1 MNMLPQG
8 SSILVLGSGPI
19 RIGQA
24 AEFDYSGSQAC
35 RALREEGYTVI
46 LLNSNPATIQTDLGL
61 ADYVYLRP
69 LTADTVRH
77 ILEKHRPG
85 GVIATLGGQTA
96 LNLCMKCAAL
106 GIWEKYGTRILGT
119 SVETIQRAEGRDDF
133 RSCMLELGQPIV
145 ESRCVSSLEEAL
157 EFSAS
162 NPFPLIIRPDFTLGG
177 TGGGVARDMESLK
190 TRVAE
195 GLRASP
201 VKRVLLERY
210 LQGWREIEAEVLRDI
225 YGNRLCVCSMEN
237 IDPMG
242 VHTGDSVV
250 VAPVLTLRDTQ
261 WQRLRSAALEIVDA
275 LDIRGACNV
284 QFAISPDSS
293 EYVIIE
299 VNPRASRSSA
309 LASKATGYP
318 IARMAAKIALGKSL
332 TEMPNPVTG
341 TGSAL
346 MEPALD
352 YIALKVPLWPFG
364 SFPGADVS
372 LGTIMKATGEVL
384 GLGSSFTEAL
394 LKAFRSLDGKSHLPS
409 PEGLDTR
416 ENLWKACLTP
426 THRRLEAILELLLL
440 GVSVEEIALKTHIHP
455 YFIEE
460 LREITLVLQELSK
473 APKEPSEELLRHAK
487 EIGLPDGTI
496 REYTG
501 MHQEE
506 LMARYSQ
513 ASPALSPAFREVDGC
528 AGEVPSGSGYW
539 YSSWGM
545 KGDVL
550 LENQESP
557 TPSRSLA
564 VLGSGPI
571 RIAQG
576 VEFDYCCVKAVQAI
590 QRRGYRAVMIN
601 NNPETVSTDH
611 DCSDAL
617 YLEPL
622 CKEEVEQVLEREK
635 VEGYFAS
642 FGGQTSLSLGMQLAH
657 RYPLLGT
664 DLSGIRRAESRG
676 EFSALLEK
684 AGIPLPPG
692 AVARRVDEGLG
703 IAAKLGYPL
712 MVRPSFVIGG
722 VAMAVV
728 YEDRELQGILEEAF
742 SLEKD
747 QEVLLDRFLPGKE
760 FEVDA
765 VCQGS
770 EVVIPGIFE
779 HLDPAGIHSGD
790 SIALFPALSLEPRHR
805 EEILRITSRIAKELN
820 VKGLL
825 NIQFVLH
832 DGTLYVIEANPRG
845 SRTVPIVTKLT
856 QVPLV
861 DLAVGVALGES
872 LREITPELG
881 LLSYEG
887 PFGVKIPVFS
897 TEKLPGIDFR
907 LGPKM
912 QSTGEVL
919 GVSANFAG
927 ALREALAALGTA
939 LPERGKVLFSVHDRA
954 KSACCATA
962 ALYAAAGWQIFAT
975 PGTAEHL
982 GKWGIPVDSVPK
994 GKELLTRITAKEWD
1008 LLVNIPGNQQTAL
1021 RDGFALRRGA
1031 VEGGLLCFHSLECAN
1046 ALGVS
1051 LPKISGEGR
1060 G

>member
-1 MNMLPQG
+1 MNILPQE

-35 RALREEGYTVI
+35 RALREEGYKVI

-61 ADYVYLRP
+61 ADCVYIRP
-69 LTADTVRH
+69 LTAHTVRH
-77 ILEKHRPG
+77 ILEKHRPA

-96 LNLCMKCAAL
+96 LNLCMECSAL
-106 GIWEKYGTRILGT
+106 GIWEEYGTQILGT
-119 SVETIQRAEGRDDF
+119 SVEAIQRSEGRDDF

-145 ESRCVSSLEEAL
+145 ESRCVSSLKEAL
-157 EFSAS
+157 DFSAS

-177 TGGGVARDMESLK
+177 TGGGVARDRASLEI
-190 TRVAE
+190 RVAE

-210 LQGWREIEAEVLRDI
+210 LQGWREIEAEVLRDAR
-225 YGNRLCVCSMEN
+225 GNRLCICSMEN

-250 VAPVLTLRDTQ
+250 VAPVLTLTDAQ

-318 IARMAAKIALGKSL
+318 IARMAAKIALGKAL

-346 MEPALD
+346 QEPALD
-352 YIALKVPLWPFG
+352 YVALKVPLWPFG

-384 GLGSSFTEAL
+384 GLGTNFNAAL
-394 LKAFRSLDGKSHLPS
+394 LKAFRSLDGKPHLPS
-409 PEGLDTR
+409 RDRRDSP

-426 THRRLEAILELLLL
+426 THRRLEAVMELLLL
-440 GVSVEEIALKTHIHP
+440 GVPSGEISQKTGIHP

-460 LREITLVLQELSK
+460 LGEITGILEKLSRG
-473 APKEPSEELLRHAK
+473 EPSEELLRKAK
-487 EIGLPDGTI
+487 ETGLPDATI
-496 REYTG
+496 TEYTG
-501 MHQEE
+501 ISRED
-506 LMARYSQ
+506 LRARYAQ
-513 ASPALSPAFREVDGC
+513 ASPALAPGFREVDGC
-528 AGEVPSGSGYW
+528 AGEIPSGSGYW
-539 YSSWGM
+539 YSSYGM
-545 KGDVL
+545 EGDRIS
-550 LENQESP
+550 ETSAPPQ
-557 TPSRSLA
+557 SLA

-622 CKEEVEQVLEREK
+622 CREEVEGVFEREK
-635 VEGYFAS
+635 VRGYFAS
-642 FGGQTSLSLGMQLAH
+642 FGGQTALSLGMDLAGEH
-657 RYPLLGT
+657 PLLGT
-664 DLSGIRRAESRG
+664 DLSGIHRAESRG

-684 AGIPLPPG
+684 EGIPLPPG
-692 AVARRVDEGLG
+692 EAAHSIEQGLH
-703 IAAKLGYPL
+703 IADNLGYPL

-728 YEDRELQGILEEAF
+728 YEKEELLEILKEAF
-742 SLEKD
+742 SLETD

-760 FEVDA
+760 FEIDA
-765 VCQGS
+765 VCEGS
-770 EVVIPGIFE
+770 KVIIPGIFE

-805 EEILRITSRIAKELN
+805 EEILRITSRIAGALN
-820 VKGLL
+820 VRGLL

-832 DGTLYVIEANPRG
+832 DGMLYVIEANPRG

-861 DLAVGVALGES
+861 DLAVGVALGEP
-872 LREITPELG
+872 LEQMAPETG
-881 LLSYEG
+881 LLSYKG

-927 ALREALAALGTA
+927 ALREALAAMGTSI
-939 LPERGKVLFSVHDRA
+939 PSRGKVLFSVHDRA
-954 KSACCATA
+954 KSACCASA
-962 ALYAAAGWQIFAT
+962 ALYAAAGWELFAT

-982 GKWGIPVDSVPK
+982 RKWGIPVRSVPK
-994 GKELLTRITAKEWD
+994 GEKLVQRITSKEWD
-1008 LLVNIPGNQQTAL
+1008 LLVNIPGNRQTAL
-1021 RDGFALRRGA
+1021 RDGFAIRRAA

-1051 LPKISGEGR
+1051 LPEVSGGHEC
-1060 G
+1060 

>member
-1 MNMLPQG
+1 MNMLSQG

-69 LTADTVRH
+69 LTPDTVRH

-85 GVIATLGGQTA
+85 GVLATLGGQTA
-96 LNLCMKCAAL
+96 LNLCMECAAL
-106 GIWEKYGTRILGT
+106 GLWEKYRTRILGT

-133 RSCMLELGQPIV
+133 RSCMLDLGQPIV

-157 EFSAS
+157 AFSSS

-177 TGGGVARDMESLK
+177 TGGGVARDESSLK
-190 TRVAE
+190 ARVAE

-201 VKRVLLERY
+201 VRRVLLERY
-210 LQGWREIEAEVLRDI
+210 LQGWREIEAEVLRDA

-250 VAPVLTLRDTQ
+250 VAPVLTLTDAQ
-261 WQRLRSAALEIVDA
+261 WQRLRSAALDIVDA

-318 IARMAAKIALGKSL
+318 IARMAAKIALGKAL

-346 MEPALD
+346 QEPALD
-352 YIALKVPLWPFG
+352 YVALKVPLWPFG

-384 GLGSSFTEAL
+384 GMGTNFTAAL

-409 PEGLDTR
+409 PDRLDTP

-426 THRRLEAILELLLL
+426 THRRLEAVMELLLL
-440 GVSVEEIALKTHIHP
+440 GTSGDEIAAKTSIHP

-460 LREITLVLQELSK
+460 LREITGVLRELSE
-473 APKEPSEELLRHAK
+473 ALGEPSEELLRKAK
-487 EIGLPDGTI
+487 GMGLPDAAIT
-496 REYTG
+496 EYTG
-501 MHQEE
+501 ISPQN
-506 LMARYSQ
+506 LKALYAQ
-513 ASPALSPAFREVDGC
+513 ASPALAPAFREVDGC
-528 AGEVPSGSGYW
+528 AGEIPSGSGYW
-539 YSSWGM
+539 YSSYGM
-545 KGDVL
+545 KGDSL
-550 LENQESP
+550 PEGPESP
-557 TPSRSLA
+557 KSLA

-622 CKEEVEQVLEREK
+622 CREEVEQIFRREK
-635 VEGYFAS
+635 IGGYFAS
-642 FGGQTSLSLGMQLAH
+642 FGGQTALSLGMNIAPE
-657 RYPLLGT
+657 YPLLGT

-684 AGIPLPPG
+684 AEIPLPPG
-692 AVARRVDEGLG
+692 AVARTADQGLR
-703 IAAKLGYPL
+703 IAETLGYPL

-728 YEDRELQGILEEAF
+728 YEEEELLGILEEAF
-742 SLEKD
+742 SLETD

-805 EEILRITSRIAKELN
+805 EEILRITSRIAGELN

-856 QVPLV
+856 HVPLV

-872 LREITPELG
+872 LREIAPELG
-881 LLSYEG
+881 LLSYKG

-919 GVSANFAG
+919 GVSENFAG
-927 ALREALAALGTA
+927 ALREALEAIGAS
-939 LPERGKVLFSVHDRA
+939 LPARGKVLFSVHHRA

-962 ALYAAAGWQIFAT
+962 ALYAAAGWELFAT

-982 GKWGIPVDSVPK
+982 SKWGIPVRPVPK
-994 GKELLTRITAKEWD
+994 GESLVQRITAKEWD

-1021 RDGFALRRGA
+1021 RDGFALRRAA

-1046 ALGVS
+1046 ALGIS
-1051 LPKISGEGR
+1051 LPKVSGGHEC
-1060 G
+1060 

>member
-35 RALREEGYTVI
+35 RALREEGYKVL

-61 ADYVYLRP
+61 ADCVYIRP
-69 LTADTVRH
+69 LTPDTIRH
-77 ILEKHRPG
+77 ILEKHRPA

-96 LNLCMKCAAL
+96 LNLCMECSAL
-106 GIWEKYGTRILGT
+106 GIWQEYGTRILGT

-133 RSCMLELGQPIV
+133 RECMLEQKQPIV
-145 ESRCVSSLEEAL
+145 ESRCVSSLEGAL
-157 EFSAS
+157 EFCAS

-190 TRVAE
+190 NRVAE

-201 VKRVLLERY
+201 AKRVLLERY
-210 LQGWREIEAEVLRDI
+210 LQGWREIEAEVLRDAQ
-225 YGNRLCVCSMEN
+225 GNRLCVCSMEN
-237 IDPMG
+237 LDPMG

-250 VAPVLTLRDTQ
+250 VAPVLTLTDAQ
-261 WQRLRSAALEIVDA
+261 WQRLRSAALDIVDA

-293 EYVIIE
+293 EYVVIE

-318 IARMAAKIALGKSL
+318 IARMAAKIALGKAL

-346 MEPALD
+346 QEPALD
-352 YIALKVPLWPFG
+352 YVALKVPLWPFG

-384 GLGSSFTEAL
+384 GLGTNFISAL
-394 LKAFRSLDGKSHLPS
+394 LKAFRSLDGKPHLPS
-409 PEGLDTR
+409 PDRLGSP

-426 THRRLEAILELLLL
+426 THRRLEAIMELLLL
-440 GVSVEEIALKTHIHP
+440 GVPGDEIAAKTAIHP

-460 LREITLVLQELSK
+460 LLEITLVLRELSE
-473 APKEPSEELLRHAK
+473 KEPPEELLRKAK
-487 EIGLPDGTI
+487 EMGLPDVTI
-496 REYTG
+496 TEYTG
-501 MHQEE
+501 ISPQD
-506 LMARYSQ
+506 LKTRYAQ
-513 ASPALSPAFREVDGC
+513 ASPAITPAFREVDGC
-528 AGEVPSGSGYW
+528 AGEIPSGSGYW
-539 YSSWGM
+539 YSSYGM
-545 KGDVL
+545 EGDHT
-550 LENQESP
+550 EASEPGQ
-557 TPSRSLA
+557 SLA

-622 CKEEVEQVLEREK
+622 CKEEVEQVFDREK
-635 VEGYFAS
+635 VGGYFAS
-642 FGGQTSLSLGMQLAH
+642 FGGQTALSLGMTIAPE
-657 RYPLLGT
+657 YPLLGT
-664 DLSGIRRAESRG
+664 NLSGIRRAESRG

-692 AVARRVDEGLG
+692 AVTRTVDQGLR
-703 IAAKLGYPL
+703 IAENLGYPL

-728 YEDRELQGILEEAF
+728 YEEDELIGILKEAF

-765 VCQGS
+765 VCEGS
-770 EVVIPGIFE
+770 KVVIPGIFE

-805 EEILRITSRIAKELN
+805 EEILRITSRIAGDLN

-856 QVPLV
+856 HVPLV
-861 DLAVGVALGES
+861 DLAVGVALGEP
-872 LREITPELG
+872 LEEIAPELG
-881 LLSYEG
+881 LLPYKG

-927 ALREALAALGTA
+927 ALREALGAIGTTI
-939 LPERGKVLFSVHDRA
+939 PDKGKVLFSVHDRA

-962 ALYAAAGWQIFAT
+962 AIYAAAGWELFAT

-982 GKWGIPVDSVPK
+982 GKWGIPVQPVPK
-994 GKELLTRITAKEWD
+994 GKSLVKRITAKEWD
-1008 LLVNIPGNQQTAL
+1008 LLVNIPGNRQTAL
-1021 RDGFALRRGA
+1021 RDGFALRRAA

-1051 LPKISGEGR
+1051 LPKVSGEGQ